1 MAFKTKIFSSTV
13 ATGIT
18 NQFTFDT
25 DAIIVGIFSNNVS
38 VYVNIQ
44 DGIGG
49 SYAVVLQNKTPVL
62 SGTAI
67 TAQFSAS
74 GSFSITYWYDDSVS
88 DALTLIPAGTWS
100 STTTYAKNSI
110 VYYSTTQ
117 LSYICNVSNLNKP
130 PSTNTDI
137 WQIAIGSGLSL
148 NVGLSNE
155 LVSNTTGYLTGST
168 TSLSIATTL
177 TNKTLTGARFTSNQF
192 LDSTGT
198 YTITIPSG
206 ISDTL
211 ATLTTTQTLSN
222 KTLSSCTLSNPTIT
236 NSSITLSNSTITSG
250 AGTYIKDTVT
260 SSTSVT
266 NYTISP
272 ASGSIFKLT
281 TSATAGTTITITMPS
296 PSSYS
301 GSSYLIFITTGA
313 ATQTL
318 VFSNSVKTPGTFA
331 ISQTGGVTDI
341 YTAISDGTN
350 WYISQVDKG
359 FS

>member
-1 MAFKTKIFSSTV
+1 MAFKTKIFSSTG
-13 ATGIT
+13 ATGIA

-25 DAIIVGIFSNNVS
+25 DAIILVIFSNNAS

-44 DGIGG
+44 DNMGG
-49 SYAVVLQNKTPVL
+49 SYVVGITDKTPVL

-67 TAQFSAS
+67 SAQFSAS

-117 LSYICNVSNLNKP
+117 LSYLCNVSNLNKP
-130 PSTNTDI
+130 PSTNPDI
-137 WQIAIGSGLSL
+137 WQIVVGTGLNL

-155 LVSNTTGYLTGST
+155 LVSNNGSLTGST

-198 YTITIPSG
+198 YTITIPSS

-211 ATLTTTQTLSN
+211 VTQTAAQTLYY
-222 KTLSSCTLSNPTIT
+222 KTL
-236 NSSITLSNSTITSG
+236 
-250 AGTYIKDTVT
+250 
-260 SSTSVT
+260 
-266 NYTISP
+266 
-272 ASGSIFKLT
+272 
-281 TSATAGTTITITMPS
+281 
-296 PSSYS
+296 
-301 GSSYLIFITTGA
+301 
-313 ATQTL
+313 
-318 VFSNSVKTPGTFA
+318 
-331 ISQTGGVTDI
+331 
-341 YTAISDGTN
+341 
-350 WYISQVDKG
+350 
-359 FS
+359 